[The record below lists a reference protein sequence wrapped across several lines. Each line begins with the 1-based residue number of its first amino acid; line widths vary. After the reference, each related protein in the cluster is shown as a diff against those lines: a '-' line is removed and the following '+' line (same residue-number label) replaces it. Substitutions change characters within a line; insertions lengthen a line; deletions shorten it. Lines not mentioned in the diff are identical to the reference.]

1 MKMMNTFMTYLF
13 FKKINNDM
21 HNKVVHLGIATK
33 TKLTS
38 KVSGGPKLKKKKK
51 KNWGIKRLNLKKK
64 KIKN

>member
-1 MKMMNTFMTYLF
+1 
-13 FKKINNDM
+13 M

-51 KNWGIKRLNLKKK
+51 IWALKGL
-64 KIKN
+64 I

>member
-51 KNWGIKRLNLKKK
+51 NWDIKRLN
-64 KIKN
+64 